1 MSSVLTKKKIPLAL
15 FLLCCIGLI
24 FMWFTPAPA
33 HVQTA
38 GWHSFAIVLFFL
50 AGCVLNVAPLSILSL
65 TMMSLLGL
73 TFTMPAGTLIS
84 FFGSGPVWLVLFAF
98 FMAIGFR
105 KTNLGARMAYWLI
118 AHFGRSPLA
127 LAYVM
132 AICDLILAPVIPNTN
147 ARGAGILFPINQSL
161 VEALDEPKDPSK
173 RSVSSFLTL
182 ATFHLNLIIG
192 GLFLTSMATNPLVAS
207 MAASTFHITISWFQ
221 WFTYASVPTLLAAVI
236 VPIVILAIHHPES
249 QSADLSVVHKTAQNA
264 LKKMPKMAVNE
275 YLMIAAFVL
284 VVILWGTSSVTKLD
298 NTIIA
303 LLGLTVLLV
312 LRIIDLDD
320 VFAEKQG
327 WNILLWLAP
336 LIGVTG
342 YLNETG
348 VVGWIKKVLTS
359 SVAGIPAWLAIVVIV
374 LLYLYVH
381 YLLTSVLVHV
391 QTFFIPFAL
400 ILVSIGVP
408 PIVATMLLGLL
419 TCVSPGTTH
428 YGTGTASIYFSTG
441 YVSQKEWW
449 KTGFIVSLVNL
460 VIYAGVGTLWW
471 KLLGLW

>member
-1 MSSVLTKKKIPLAL
+1 MASVLTKKKIPLAL
-15 FLLCCIGLI
+15 FALCCVGLI

-33 HVQTA
+33 GVKTV

-50 AGCVLNVAPLSILSL
+50 AGCVFNVAPLSILSL
-65 TMMSLLGL
+65 AMMSLLGL
-73 TFTMPAGTLIS
+73 TATMPAATLIS
-84 FFGSGPVWLVLFAF
+84 FFGSAPVWLVLFAF

-132 AICDLILAPVIPNTN
+132 AVCDLILAPVIPNTN

-173 RSVSSFLTL
+173 RSVSSYLTL

-192 GLFLTSMATNPLVAS
+192 GLFLTSMATNPLVAN
-207 MAASTFHITISWFQ
+207 MAHSTFHIDISWFQ
-221 WFTYASVPTLLAAVI
+221 WFAYASVPTLLAAVI
-236 VPIVILAIHHPES
+236 VPIVILAIHHPQD
-249 QSADLSVVHKTAQNA
+249 QSADMTVVRVAA
-264 LKKMPKMAVNE
+264 RDELKKMPKMALNE
-275 YLMIAAFVL
+275 YLMIAVFV
-284 VVILWGTSSVTKLD
+284 VVVALWGTSSITKLD
-298 NTIIA
+298 NTLIA
-303 LLGLTVLLV
+303 MLGLTVMLI

-327 WNILLWLAP
+327 WNILLWLGP
-336 LIGVTG
+336 LIGVTE
-342 YLNETG
+342 YLNKTG
-348 VVGWIKKVLTS
+348 VIGWIKQCLTS
-359 SVAGIPAWLAIVVIV
+359 SVHGIPAWLAVTVLV

-391 QTFFIPFAL
+391 QTFFIPFAV
-400 ILVSIGVP
+400 ILVSLGVP

-419 TCVSPGTTH
+419 TCVSPGMTH
-428 YGTGTASIYFSTG
+428 YGTGTASIYYSTG
-441 YVSQKEWW
+441 YISQKEWW
-449 KTGFIVSLVNL
+449 KVGFIVSLVNL
-460 VIYAGVGTLWW
+460 IVYAGAGTLWW
-471 KLLGLW
+471 KLIGLW